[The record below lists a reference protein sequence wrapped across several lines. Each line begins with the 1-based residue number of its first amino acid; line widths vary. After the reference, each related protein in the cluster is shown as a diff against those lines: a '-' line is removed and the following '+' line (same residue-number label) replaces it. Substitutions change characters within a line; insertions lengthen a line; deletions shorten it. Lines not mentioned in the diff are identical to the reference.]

1 MNTYNISKKN
11 RLITINNFLV
21 DLNKIEMTLL
31 NDIAITECVVQART
45 TENQETQLIAYVVT
59 SGSFLP
65 DRLHNYLTNQ
75 LPAHAL
81 PHIYVPLST
90 LPLTIDGYLDEAAL
104 EKIPVYDQAITTKW
118 EIFIQNLQP
127 IKRIAVLIEEQKK
140 KQTSLHLDFL
150 LPHFSKITTQ
160 PADNKPN
167 YSTKNTKVSTSITS
181 TLALVQGSPL
191 QNQATELPATLPAL
205 LRQTAQQV
213 IGEKIIY
220 IQEDGKEITQSY
232 ADLLQIAE
240 CILAGLR
247 QQGLQPQD
255 KVILQLTTN
264 QDILAAFW
272 GCVLGGFI
280 PVIAAI
286 PTLYSETNRPL
297 EQLTQVWK
305 LLDKPLILI
314 SSTIKTAMQTLPAGH
329 PLNTATIQTIDTLK
343 QQQPETEHY
352 IAQPDDPAFFNLTSG
367 STGVPKCIILSHRN
381 ILSRARGTNQLNQHH
396 SNDIILNWLP
406 FDHIGS
412 LSDWHLRCMDLGCQL
427 IYAPKEFVLS
437 NPLNW
442 LDLLSQ
448 YHITHSWAPNFAYA
462 LINDHI
468 QRTAGKKWDLSAVK
482 SLLTAGESVSLKVVE
497 NFLANLAPYGLKNT
511 VIQPAFGMAE
521 MGSGTTYFQP
531 TPALPLKF
539 HTIDRDSL
547 QSSLVPVT
555 IDHPNHITFISLGP
569 PIPGIT
575 IRIVDNNN
583 QLLPENTIGH
593 FHVKGEAV
601 TAGYY
606 KNPEANQVFL
616 AEGWFDTGDLGFIAD
631 GELVLTG
638 RAKESLIINGANFYN
653 SEIEAVIEE
662 IKGISISYTVA
673 CAVRSQG
680 SVEEKL
686 ALFFHTPIEDDE
698 RLLALLK
705 QIQARITKQIGVK
718 PDFLIPVEKQIIPK
732 TAIGKLQ
739 RSQLTQQFEK
749 GEFQSIIQKID
760 ILMANDNTLPDWFY
774 RQIWRRKQAFD
785 INEHISQTPL
795 LIFIDI
801 IGLGEYLCKQ
811 FRDQQR
817 PVIVVT
823 QGKEFEKISDTQYII
838 EFTEAKH
845 YQLLLESLSKQAI
858 NVTEILHL
866 STYQS
871 DKNITDLTEL
881 EQAKSSYVHSVLF
894 LLQALAYSHQD
905 AETVHLQFI
914 SSGTQTIL
922 PSDVVFYQKAPLL
935 GLIKTISQEI
945 PWLSCHHLD
954 LSIDSNEV
962 NAQCILQELQV
973 FSRETEVAYRQGQ
986 RWLPRL
992 EKVVFDSPQPIDLP
1006 FKIGGLY
1013 IITVGILNVAIE
1025 IAKFLQLHYQT
1036 QLILLTTEQSTDN
1049 AALRQELS
1057 QFDHVT
1063 ICNFTELDQVLNQF
1077 KIQENVTLA
1086 GVIHIT
1092 QLPRECMLLDETI
1105 DSLSIIFDIEI
1116 NRVWKLAQLL
1126 IEQAAGIFINF
1137 SSINGFFGGAT
1148 VGAIAAAANFH
1159 THFSHYLNQHTPL
1172 KSYCLNWSLW
1182 DSAGVTAEM
1191 KEMSRARGFY
1201 PVTAKQGLYAFL
1213 TALQHQQTQLLIGL
1227 DGGNQHIREAIEMP
1241 AYNIQKLTAYFSA
1254 NQLLKSNKFNEL
1266 TLTDQ
1271 FGTPTYCHFTQLRE
1285 IEKPKENQI
1294 ELWPSVAEYFVYDDL
1309 LYYILTHD
1317 ELRNQS
1323 YKIAMNHLVKDKIVL
1338 EIGTGKEAILARFC
1352 IEAGAKKVYAIEIGD
1367 EAYQEAIECVANLG
1381 LSDKI
1386 ILIHGD
1392 SRQINEL
1399 PELADVCVSEIVGP
1413 IGGCEGAAVLINDA
1427 WRFMKSDGVMLP
1439 CRSTTKIAVTQLPDV
1454 LLNDLGFPKIPGSYT
1469 EKIFAQK
1476 RHPFDLRLCIKKY
1489 PLDHLLSNADI
1500 FEDLDFSQ
1508 QVALEDSHEIHF
1520 IIQKEGRFDGFLVW
1534 LNLHTMP
1541 GEVIDILK
1549 HEYCWLPVY
1558 LPVFYPGIQVS
1569 AGDVVHATC
1578 IRTLCDN
1585 GINPDFRL
1593 IGQLQQQNGKIIEFE
1608 HYSHQH
1614 ANLYKNTPFYQKLFA
1629 EDAFGYNLM
1638 SRLDIATQHL
1648 AEMPLTL
1655 TNEIDREKL
1664 AQLSKK
1670 SHQTKQTVPQNAVE
1684 KQIADIWQA
1693 VLGLSKVGVYDNF
1706 FELGGHS
1713 LLLVQTQS
1721 KLQALFGQQ
1730 LSLVEMF
1737 KYPTISALAA
1747 YLTTDSQEVTGSQQ
1761 GQTRAQLRHQKQGD
1775 VKNNDIAVIGLSC
1788 RFPGANNIAE
1798 FWHNLSHGIESV
1810 TFFTEEEIIAAGI
1823 DPVSVHHPNYVK
1835 GNPILS
1841 DIESFDA
1848 QFFGY
1853 TAREVEL
1860 LDPQQRIFLECCW
1873 EVLEDAGYN
1882 SLDYQGAIG
1891 LYAGASMNSYI
1902 LNNIYPN
1909 RHLLDP
1915 QDNLDVTTFDSY
1927 GGFQL
1932 MVANDKDYLP
1942 TRTSYKLNLRGPS
1955 INVQTAC
1962 STTLVTVHLA
1972 CQSLLSGEC
1981 DIALAGG
1988 ASVKAP
1994 QKAGHLF
2001 QEGMIVSP
2009 DGHCRTF
2016 DVKAQGTV
2024 FGSGIGVVALKRLED
2039 AISDGDHIYA
2049 IVKGS
2054 AVNNDGLMKVGYMA
2068 PSSDG
2073 QAAVAAEAM
2082 TIAGVTA
2089 DTIGFVEAHGTG
2101 TEMGDPIEVAGLTQ
2115 AFRMTTDKK
2124 AFCPI
2129 GAVKTNVGHLQ
2140 IASGVVGFIK
2150 AVLALYHKQ
2159 IPPTLH
2165 FEQANPNIDFA
2176 NSPFYVNTQL
2186 LDWQTINEQPRR
2198 AGVNSLGIGGTNA
2211 HVILEEA
2218 PTFTNSIN
2226 EIERPLH
2233 LLTLS
2238 AKNEA
2243 ALQQLT
2249 QNYLNWLKKQSGNL
2263 ADICFTAN
2271 VGRAHFEHRLA
2282 IICSDTVDLLNQ
2294 LQKNPAQFS
2303 QKAKER
2309 LNIAFLFTGQGSQYV
2324 GMAKQLFETQPTFRA
2339 TLEHCEAILRDDLEQ
2354 SLLQVLYPETLANCE
2369 GKQCVITDSPLNE
2382 TAYTQPALFAIEYA
2396 LAQLWLSWGIKPNYV
2411 MGHSLGEY
2419 VAACI
2424 AGVFSLEDGLKL
2436 VAERARLMQA
2446 LPQNGSMVAIFVHEK
2461 RVATAIQPYT
2471 EKVSIA
2477 AINSPENIVISG
2489 EKEAI
2494 QAIVANFT
2502 AQGVK
2507 TSTLQVSHAFHSP
2520 LMTKMLPAFE
2530 QVVKTINFALP
2541 QIPLISN
2548 LTGLLVDEEIT
2559 TPTYWCHHILQS
2571 VQWVKSVA
2579 TLEQQ
2584 GCDTWIE
2591 IGAKPTLLGL
2601 VRQTVTSDN
2610 MTYLPSLHRDKT
2622 DWQQLL
2628 ESVSTLYMQG
2638 AAFNWQHFD
2647 QDYQRRRLPLPTYPF
2662 QRQRYWI
2669 DRPKSV
2675 QIQSNKPKLH
2685 PLLESKIYS
2694 PALKTTL
2701 FETFFHTE
2709 QMPFLR
2715 DHLIYNQVVAS
2726 GACHI
2731 SLLLGAA
2738 ELTLKQTGCVLTD
2751 VLFPHA
2757 LRVPAVGCTV
2767 QLSLTPEQQNIAFQL
2782 ISLEETEHWTV
2793 HATGYVSAVVDL
2805 PKKSFYFNELWHSC
2819 TQSISATQFYQLQR
2833 DRHIEL
2839 GETYQWFKE
2848 IRRGENE
2855 SVAQVRLPTAIA
2867 DAHAYQLHPGLIDAC
2882 FGLLVASVD
2891 IAVEETFVPF
2901 SIEKIVFYHK
2911 PNNFNCWLYGQL
2923 RKSSTPDRILGDMRL
2938 FDEEGQLILE
2948 IIGLEGRKAN
2958 QAAMVQLSQV
2968 ELRDWLYQISW
2979 QTQKLI
2985 ASNND
2990 AQGYWLIFV
2999 DKQEFGEQ
3007 LIHTLEQQ
3015 GGQCVVVIAGDHFA
3029 QLVDDRHYQV
3039 NPSQSDDFKRLW
3051 QACLSISTNYRGIVY
3066 LWGQDALIDDLVNA
3080 QLLANAGILHL
3091 IQALMQ
3097 ETIAQYPRLWLLT
3110 DNVYS
3115 IENKSDFQPQQ
3126 ALVWGLS
3133 RVIQLEH
3140 PELQCTCLDYDFSD
3154 KKAFITALLSE
3165 IMADEVETQISW
3177 REGQRYVARLTP
3189 HILPQNQSVI
3199 HQTGNY
3205 LITGGLGA
3213 LGLQLANWLVK
3224 QGAKYLILISRHVTT
3239 DAQIAVAQLIDRGAH
3254 ITLVTADVTDQIALN
3269 QALAAVL
3276 PTLPP
3281 IRGVVHAAGVLRD
3294 SLLIQ
3299 QQWSDFAEGLAAK
3312 TLGAWHLHRLFEKT
3326 PLDFFVLFSSAASLL
3341 GNQGQGSY
3349 AAANAFLDGLAHYR
3363 RGRGLVATSI
3373 NWSLWQQTGMAR
3385 DVENNFVKQ
3394 GFKPIIPEQGWAIL
3408 QRILANDVTQISM
3421 IQCNWSVYLTQFS
3434 QQQQLLNQLIT
3445 PVAQSVNSDF
3455 LVQLQKTVISGQKS
3469 LLTDFVYQTA
3479 QRLLGMSTT
3488 VLDIDKPLMEQG
3500 VDSLLAVEMRNRLSK
3515 EIAMPL
3521 PVGLLFNYP
3530 SIVEIVDYL
3539 ATDVLKIVISEDNI
3553 AQTSI
3558 ETQNTLD
3565 YLDELSADELEQLIK
3580 QDLEKGHI

>member
-1 MNTYNISKKN
+1 MNIYDINKNN
-11 RLITINNFLV
+11 RLVNINNFSV
-21 DLNKIEMTLL
+21 DLNTIEMILL

-45 TENQETQLIAYVVT
+45 TENRKTQLIAYIVT
-59 SGSFLP
+59 SGTFLP

-75 LPAHAL
+75 LPAYAL

-90 LPLTIDGYLDEAAL
+90 LPLTADGYLDEAAL
-104 EKIPVYDQAITTKW
+104 EKIPIYDQAITTKW
-118 EIFIQNLQP
+118 ETYIQNLQP
-127 IKRIAVLIEEQKK
+127 IKRIAVLIEEQNK
-140 KQTSLHLDFL
+140 KQLPLHLDYL
-150 LPHFSKITTQ
+150 LPYFSKITTQ
-160 PADNKPN
+160 LADNKVN
-167 YSTKNTKVSTSITS
+167 YSIKNTKISASITS

-191 QNQATELPATLPAL
+191 QNRTTRPATLSAL

-220 IQEDGKEITQSY
+220 LQEDGRKITQSY

-240 CILAGLR
+240 RILAGLR

-255 KVILQLTTN
+255 KVILQLTAN

-297 EQLTQVWK
+297 EQLVQVWK
-305 LLDKPLILI
+305 LLDKPLILT

-329 PLNTATIQTIDTLK
+329 LLNTAIIQTIDTLK
-343 QQQPETEHY
+343 QFPDTQHY
-352 IAQPDDPAFFNLTSG
+352 EAQPDDPAFFNLTSG
-367 STGVPKCIILSHRN
+367 STGTPKCIILTHRN

-396 SNDIILNWLP
+396 SDDTILNWLP

-427 IYAPKEFVLS
+427 VYVPKEMILS

-442 LDLLSQ
+442 LDLLDK
-448 YHITHSWAPNFAYA
+448 YRITHSWAPNFAYA
-462 LINDHI
+462 LINEHI
-468 QRTAGKKWDLSAVK
+468 QRTTGKKWDLSTVK

-497 NFLANLAPYGLKNT
+497 NFLANLTTYGLKNT

-539 HTIDRDSL
+539 HIVDRDSL
-547 QSSLVPVT
+547 QGSLAPVT
-555 IDHPNHITFISLGP
+555 VNHPNHITFISLGP

-616 AEGWFDTGDLGFIAD
+616 ADGWFDTGDLGFIAD
-631 GELVLTG
+631 GELVITG

-662 IKGISISYTVA
+662 IKGISVSYTAA
-673 CAVRSQG
+673 CAVRPQG
-680 SVEEKL
+680 SVDEKL

-705 QIQARITKQIGVK
+705 QIQAGITKQMGVK
-718 PDFLIPVEKQIIPK
+718 PDFLIPVAKQIIPK

-774 RQIWRRKQAFD
+774 RQIWRRKQPLD
-785 INEHISQTPL
+785 INEHISHMPL
-795 LIFIDI
+795 LIFMDTID
-801 IGLGEYLCKQ
+801 LGEYLCAQ
-811 FRDQQR
+811 FQVQQR
-817 PVIVVT
+817 SFITVT
-823 QGKEFEKISDTQYII
+823 QGVEFKKISNTQYVIA
-838 EFTEAKH
+838 FTEAKH
-845 YQLLLESLSKQAI
+845 YQQLLESLFKQGI
-858 NVTEILHL
+858 SVTEILHL

-871 DKNITDLTEL
+871 DNNITDLAEL
-881 EQAKSSYVHSVLF
+881 EQAKSTCVHSILF
-894 LLQALAYSHQD
+894 LLQALAHSHQD
-905 AETVHLQFI
+905 GETVHLQFV

-922 PSDVVFYQKAPLL
+922 PNDTAFYQKTPLL
-935 GLIKTISQEI
+935 GLIKTMSQEI

-954 LSIDSNEV
+954 LSVDSNEV
-962 NAQCILQELQV
+962 NTQYILQELQV
-973 FSRETEVAYRQGQ
+973 FSREIEVAYRQGQ
-986 RWLPRL
+986 RWLPKL
-992 EKVVFDSPQPIDLP
+992 EKVIFDSSQAIDLP
-1006 FKIGGLY
+1006 FKNDGIY
-1013 IITVGILNVAIE
+1013 ILNVGIVNIAIE
-1025 IAKFLQLHYQT
+1025 IAQFLQNHYQT
-1036 QLILLTTEQSTDN
+1036 YLILLTSEQST
-1049 AALRQELS
+1049 ATVLRQELS
-1057 QFDHVT
+1057 K
-1063 ICNFTELDQVLNQF
+1063 LNQIVICDF
-1077 KIQENVTLA
+1077 AELESTLNQLKNQSRA
-1086 GVIHIT
+1086 TLQGVIHIT
-1092 QLPRECMLLDETI
+1092 QLPQECMLLDETTN
-1105 DSLSIIFDIEI
+1105 SLSKIFEIEI

-1148 VGAIAAAANFH
+1148 VGAMAAVANFH
-1159 THFSHYLNQHTPL
+1159 TQFSHYLNQHTPL
-1172 KSYCLNWSLW
+1172 QSYCLTWSLW

-1227 DGGNQHIREAIEMP
+1227 DGSNQHIREIVEMP
-1241 AYNIQKLTAYFSA
+1241 AYNTQKLTAYFSA
-1254 NQLLKSNKFNEL
+1254 NQLIDTRQFKDL
-1266 TLTDQ
+1266 TIKDS
-1271 FGTPTYCHFTQLRE
+1271 FDTPTQCHFVQLRE
-1285 IEKPKENQI
+1285 IEKSKENQI

-1386 ILIHGD
+1386 ILVHGD
-1392 SRQINEL
+1392 SRQINAL

-1427 WRFMKSDGVMLP
+1427 WRFMKPDGVMLP

-1454 LLNDLGFPKIPGSYT
+1454 LLNDLGFPRIPGSYT
-1469 EKIFAQK
+1469 EKIFAQEG
-1476 RHPFDLRLCIKKY
+1476 HPFDLRLCIKKY
-1489 PLDHLLSNADI
+1489 PLDHLLSNEDI

-1520 IIQKEGRFDGFLVW
+1520 IIQKDGRFDGFLVW

-1541 GEVIDILK
+1541 GEVIDILE

-1558 LPVFYPGIQVS
+1558 LPVFYPGIQVN
-1569 AGDVVHATC
+1569 AGDIVHATC

-1585 GINPDFRL
+1585 KINPDFRL
-1593 IGQLQQQNGKIIEFE
+1593 IGQLQRQNGEIIKFE

-1614 ANLYKNTPFYQKLFA
+1614 AHLYKNTPFYQKLFA
-1629 EDAFGYNLM
+1629 EDAFGYNQM

-1648 AEMPLTL
+1648 AEMPLTFSG
-1655 TNEIDREKL
+1655 EIDREKL
-1664 AQLSKK
+1664 AQLNKK
-1670 SHQTKQTVPQNAVE
+1670 SHQAKQTVPQNAVE

-1693 VLGLSKVGVYDNF
+1693 VLGLLEVGVYDNF

-1721 KLQALFGQQ
+1721 KLQALFGQS

-1747 YLTTDSQEVTGSQQ
+1747 YLTTDSQEITGSQF
-1761 GQTRAQLRHQKQGD
+1761 GQTRAQLRHQKQGN
-1775 VKNNDIAVIGLSC
+1775 VKNNDIAVIGMSC

-1798 FWHNLSHGIESV
+1798 FWHNLSHGIESI
-1810 TFFTEEEIIAAGI
+1810 TFFTDEEILAEGI
-1823 DPVSVHHPNYVK
+1823 DPVSVKNPNYVK

-1860 LDPQQRIFLECCW
+1860 LDPQQRLFLECCW

-1988 ASVKAP
+1988 ASIKAP

-2115 AFRMTTDKK
+2115 AFRITTDKK

-2186 LDWQTINEQPRR
+2186 LDWKTINEQPRR

-2218 PTFTNSIN
+2218 PAITNPIN
-2226 EIERPLH
+2226 VIDRPLH

-2249 QNYLNWLKKQSGNL
+2249 QNYINWLQKQQNIL
-2263 ADICFTAN
+2263 ADICFTAH

-2282 IICSDTVDLLNQ
+2282 IICSDETHLLNQ

-2339 TLEHCEAILRDDLEQ
+2339 TLEHCEAILGNYLDQPLLE
-2354 SLLQVLYPETLANCE
+2354 VLYPKNLANCE
-2369 GKQCVITDSPLNE
+2369 GKQCLTTDSPLNE

-2411 MGHSLGEY
+2411 MGHSVGEY

-2424 AGVFSLEDGLKL
+2424 AGVFSLEEGLRL
-2436 VAERARLMQA
+2436 IAERSRLMQA
-2446 LPQNGSMVAIFVHEK
+2446 LPRNGSMVAVFAREK
-2461 RVATAIQPYT
+2461 YVATAIQPYT

-2477 AINSPENIVISG
+2477 AINSSENIVISG

-2494 QAIVANFT
+2494 KAIITDLTN
-2502 AQGVK
+2502 QGIK
-2507 TSTLQVSHAFHSP
+2507 TSTLSVSHAFHSP
-2520 LMTKMLPAFE
+2520 LMATMLPEFE
-2530 QVVKTINFALP
+2530 QVAKTINFAPP
-2541 QIPLISN
+2541 QIPIVSN
-2548 LTGLLVDEEIT
+2548 VTGLLADEEIT
-2559 TPTYWCHHILQS
+2559 TPAYWCRHIPQS
-2571 VQWVKSVA
+2571 VQFTKSIN
-2579 TLEQQ
+2579 TLIQQ

-2591 IGAKPTLLGL
+2591 IGVKSTLLGL

-2610 MTYLPSLHRDKT
+2610 MMYLPSLHRDKL

-2638 AAFNWQHFD
+2638 ATFNWLHFD

-2685 PLLESKIYS
+2685 PLLDSKIYS

-2701 FETFFHTE
+2701 FETFFHAE
-2709 QMPFLR
+2709 HMPFLR
-2715 DHLIYNQVVAS
+2715 DHLIYNQVIAS

-2738 ELTLKQTGCVLTD
+2738 ELTLKQAGCVLTD
-2751 VLFPHA
+2751 VLFSHA
-2757 LRVPAVGCTV
+2757 LRVPAAGCTV
-2767 QLSLTPEQQNIAFQL
+2767 QLSLTPGQQNIAFQL
-2782 ISLEETEHWTV
+2782 ISLEDSEHWAV
-2793 HATGYVSAVVDL
+2793 HATGYVGILVDKT
-2805 PKKSFYFNELWHSC
+2805 PKESLDFNLLWQRC
-2819 TQSISATQFYQLQR
+2819 TQLVTTTQFYQLQR

-2839 GETYQWFKE
+2839 GETYQWFTE

-2855 SVAQVRLPTAIA
+2855 SIAQVKLPVAIT
-2867 DAHAYQLHPGLIDAC
+2867 DVQAYQLHPGLIDAC

-2891 IAVEETFVPF
+2891 IAVKETFVPF
-2901 SIEKIVFYHK
+2901 SIEKIVFYQK
-2911 PNNFNCWLYGQL
+2911 PSNFNCWLYNQL
-2923 RKSSTPDRILGDMRL
+2923 RESPTPESILGNIRL
-2938 FDEEGQLILE
+2938 FDAQGQLILE
-2948 IIGLEGRKAN
+2948 IIGLEGRKAS
-2958 QAAMVQLSQV
+2958 QAAMAQLSQV

-2979 QTQKLI
+2979 QIQPLSKQGY
-2985 ASNND
+2985 
-2990 AQGYWLIFV
+2990 AQGYWLIFI
-2999 DKQEFGEQ
+2999 DKQGIGEQ

-3015 GGQCVVVIAGDHFA
+3015 GGQCVAVTASDHFA
-3029 QLVDDRHYQV
+3029 QLADDRHYQV
-3039 NPSQSDDFKRLW
+3039 NPSQPDDFKQLW
-3051 QACLSISTNYRGIVY
+3051 QTCLSISTNYRGIVY
-3066 LWGQDALIDDLVNA
+3066 LWGQDAQIDDLINA
-3080 QLLANAGILHL
+3080 QLLANAGVLHL
-3091 IQALMQ
+3091 VQALMQ
-3097 ETIAQYPRLWLLT
+3097 KTIAQYPRLWLLT

-3115 IENKSDFQPQQ
+3115 IENKLDFQPQQ
-3126 ALVWGLS
+3126 ALIWGLG

-3154 KKAFITALLSE
+3154 KKAFITVLFSE
-3165 IMADEVETQISW
+3165 IMANGVETQISW

-3189 HILPQNQSVI
+3189 HILLQNQSII
-3199 HQTGNY
+3199 HQEGSY

-3213 LGLQLANWLVK
+3213 LGLQLASWLVE
-3224 QGAKYLILISRHVTT
+3224 QGAQYLILISRHITT
-3239 DAQIAVAQLIDRGAH
+3239 DAQTAVTQLIDRGAH
-3254 ITLVTADVTDQIALN
+3254 ITLVTADVADQLVLN
-3269 QALAAVL
+3269 QALATVL

-3281 IRGVVHAAGVLRD
+3281 IRGVIHAAGVLRD

-3299 QQWSDFAEGLAAK
+3299 QPWSDFAAGLAAK
-3312 TLGAWHLHRLFEKT
+3312 TLGAWHLHCLFEKT

-3363 RGRGLVATSI
+3363 RSRGWVATSI
-3373 NWSLWQQTGMAR
+3373 NWSLWQHTGMAR
-3385 DVENNFVKQ
+3385 DVENRFVQQ
-3394 GFKPIIPEQGWAIL
+3394 GFKPIIPEQGLAML
-3408 QRILANDVTQISM
+3408 QRILANNLTQICVV
-3421 IQCNWSVYLTQFS
+3421 QCDWSVYLAQFS
-3434 QQQQLLNQLIT
+3434 QQQRLLTQLMTSVVQ
-3445 PVAQSVNSDF
+3445 PVSSDF
-3455 LVQLQKTVISGQKS
+3455 LMQLQKATVGEQKS
-3469 LLTDFVYQTA
+3469 LLTHFVYQTA
-3479 QRLLGMSTT
+3479 QTLLGVSA
-3488 VLDIDKPLMEQG
+3488 VSLDVDKPLMEQG
-3500 VDSLLAVEMRNRLSK
+3500 VDSLLAIEMRNRLSK
-3515 EIAMPL
+3515 GIATSL
-3521 PVGLLFNYP
+3521 SVGLLFNYP
-3530 SIVEIVDYL
+3530 SVTEIVDYL
-3539 ATDVLKIVISEDNI
+3539 ASEVLKIADSEEKI
-3553 AQTSI
+3553 IQTSVK
-3558 ETQNTLD
+3558 TPNALD

-3580 QDLEKGHI
+3580 QDLEKGDI